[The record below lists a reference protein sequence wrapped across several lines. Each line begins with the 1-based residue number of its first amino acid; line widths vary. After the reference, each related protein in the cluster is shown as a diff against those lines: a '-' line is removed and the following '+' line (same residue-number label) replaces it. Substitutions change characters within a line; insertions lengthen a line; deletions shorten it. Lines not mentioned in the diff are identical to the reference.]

1 MVNCCEAVAQ
11 KRLLAWVLVICCEEE
26 TRGKLVAGSRLK

>member
-26 TRGKLVAGSRLK
+26 TKGESSGRK